1 MTKRFRGWYFIDCLY
16 VTPAPAPA
24 PHQVEKFLVAPDPLP
39 VTIAL
44 YNTLLAKYGSGII
57 FSGQADPTGVAWLEA
72 NIGKTPA
79 IIGLDMIDYST
90 TRVVRWPAIVK
101 VRFLSILSMK

>member
-24 PHQVEKFLVAPDPLP
+24 PHRVEKFLVAPDPLP
-39 VTIAL
+39 VTLAL

-79 IIGLDMIDYST
+79 IIGLDMIDYSP
-90 TRVVRWPAIVK
+90 TRVVR
-101 VRFLSILSMK
+101 